1 MLPQEQSRS
10 VFGVDSIAEVY
21 RSMMDDLGLLLTSSA
36 FGKCSPIGCLSPYSG
51 AQYCSLKACC
61 TAADL
66 VPVSSLQRPSG
77 LQ

>member
-1 MLPQEQSRS
+1 MLPEQQSRS
-10 VFGVDSIAEVY
+10 VFGVESIGEVY
-21 RSMMDDLGLLLTSSA
+21 RTMMGDLGLLLTSSA
-36 FGKCSPIGCLSPYSG
+36 FGKNSPVGCLSPYSG
-51 AQYCSLKACC
+51 AQHCSLKACC